1 MSVLKNI
8 RDVNPG
14 WMIVRSGFFVYQAP
28 DYAKFEPYLVEV
40 RTKPRRALDQTSVRF
55 VLIKADVFFKLE
67 NDPAGQGKI
76 CEVQLSAP
84 GPNFFAISQEKNF
97 ELAAKKTVA
106 ELEKQ
111 LKKRKAVLKP
121 Y

>member
-1 MSVLKNI
+1 MIINIQYVKMPTSEAMSQYVTEKLQKLNEKY
-8 RDVNPG
+8 D
-14 WMIVRSGFFVYQAP
+14 W
-28 DYAKFEPYLVEV
+28 
-40 RTKPRRALDQTSVRF
+40 
-55 VLIKADVFFKLE
+55 LIKADVFFKLE

-97 ELAAKKTVA
+97 ELAAKKTIA